1 MALSARW
8 SRGVARICAMNTK
21 ITLRTSRLLA
31 LAATLAAGLLFTGTA
46 SAQSFRCKNDL
57 VSVGDARAAVAQK
70 CGEPVARDS
79 FCKPVEIVTTTAP
92 RTDGTAVV
100 RVQSCE
106 NVDEW
111 TYNPGYGQF
120 MTTLR
125 FEQGRLTAITYGDRV
140 TSQTR

>member
-1 MALSARW
+1 MTLPARRSRAL
-8 SRGVARICAMNTK
+8 VRIRTMNTT
-21 ITLRTSRLLA
+21 ISLRT
-31 LAATLAAGLLFTGTA
+31 AATLAATLLVAGAA

-57 VSVGDARAAVAQK
+57 VSVGEARAAVLLK

-79 FCKPVEIVTTTAP
+79 FCKRPDPANPVVPALRP
-92 RTDGTAVV
+92 DGRPVHVV
-100 RVQSCE
+100 PCE

-125 FEQGRLTAITYGDRV
+125 FEHGKLAAISYGDRV
-140 TSQTR
+140 TTQVR